1 MRSQESGVRSQ
12 ESGVRSQESGVRSQ
26 ESGVRSQESGVRS
39 QESEEGISPRTPLL
53 PALYTLSPGVSKS
66 SCCLRRCLT
75 RSKSSSTWAR
85 MLVNLAEPSHL
96 LMNSSSIFRYF
107 YENITSRYYRD

>member
-12 ESGVRSQESGVRSQ
+12 ESEVRSQESGVRSQ
-26 ESGVRSQESGVRS
+26 EFRS

-75 RSKSSSTWAR
+75 PSKFSSTWAR
-85 MLVNLAEPSHL
+85 MLVNVAEPSNL
-96 LMNSSSIFRYF
+96 FMNSSSIFRYF

>member
-1 MRSQESGVRSQ
+1 MVSGKKIALLL
-12 ESGVRSQESGVRSQ
+12 
-26 ESGVRSQESGVRS
+26 
-39 QESEEGISPRTPLL
+39 ISFHE
-53 PALYTLSPGVSKS
+53 AGVSKS

-75 RSKSSSTWAR
+75 ACKSSLTWAR